1 MVVPSFATDYQ
12 SPYRFGNWAYTFL
25 KDYSGWTPNARGW
38 GQGVCPV
45 SEDTMHHCSTY
56 TDIDEDGLLFHP
68 DAVFVA
74 TCDYCGNEFHGTATE
89 VEKVYDEITPDY
101 TIDDEGNVSNLVEWE
116 CKHNYNGFS
125 SSIEM
130 IGASFLDL
138 TVTGTNTTYPS
149 YYLYG
154 HFTAPQNT
162 DVYLTGKFQYSDDNF
177 VNVTGCRN
185 NVWLLYLANDG
196 SWKKVNDT
204 DNLVK
209 ISDETS
215 DIPTYKFNTGN
226 YTEFRI
232 QSTNQSVA
240 KSQTHLR
247 QYQVPTARY
256 YDTETSLDNTPISG
270 GGNIT
275 YTDVNGDEII
285 AENVFFDQSTN
296 NFYNPATDTTIPVDG
311 WEYDYSTRTYTG
323 HTENG
328 DVLITY
334 GDENITVVEGGNT
347 YNYYYGNG
355 NASNGGSGSGS
366 DGNNSD
372 SGTGIWQKLGKLLGT
387 LLGGLIDLIT
397 GVIDGLLDSL
407 ISLVKTTLEKL
418 GEVVNLFG
426 SFGDA
431 LRSLWAWLPDEII
444 TILTAGVSVVVFAS
458 VLKLF
463 I

>member
-12 SPYRFGNWAYTFL
+12 SPYRFGNWAYSFL
-25 KDYSGWTPNARGW
+25 KDVTGWTPNARGW
-38 GQGVCPV
+38 GQGVCAV
-45 SEDTMHHCSTY
+45 SPDTMHHCSTY
-56 TDIDEDGLLFHP
+56 TDIDEDGLLLNP

-89 VEKVYDEITPDY
+89 VEEVYEEITPDY
-101 TIDDEGNVSNLVEWE
+101 TIDNEGNVTNLVVWE
-116 CKHNYNGFS
+116 CKHNYSGFTS
-125 SSIEM
+125 TIEM
-130 IGASFLDL
+130 IGASYLDL
-138 TVTGTNTTYPS
+138 TVTGSYTTYPS

-154 HFTAPQNT
+154 NFTAPQNT
-162 DVYLTGKFQYSDDNF
+162 DVYLTGKFRYSDDNF
-177 VNVTGCRN
+177 VTSSGCRPT
-185 NVWLLYLANDG
+185 VWLMYLNNDEEWVRV
-196 SWKKVNDT
+196 SDT
-204 DNLVK
+204 DNLVL
-209 ISDETS
+209 ISEDA
-215 DIPTYKFNTGN
+215 DIPTYKFNTGDF
-226 YTEFRI
+226 TEYRI
-232 QSTNQSVA
+232 LSTLQSFSDGGEHT
-240 KSQTHLR
+240 R

-270 GGNIT
+270 GGSIT

-323 HTENG
+323 HTEDG

-355 NASNGGSGSGS
+355 NATGSGSGSGS
-366 DGNNSD
+366 DDDNSD
-372 SGTGIWQKLGKLLGT
+372 SGGGIWEKLGELLGT

-407 ISLVKTTLEKL
+407 ISLVKTTLDKL

-431 LRSLWAWLPDEII
+431 LRSLWAWLPEDII

>member
-1 MVVPSFATDYQ
+1 MMVVPSFATDYQ
-12 SPYRFGNWAYTFL
+12 SPYRFGNWAYNFL
-25 KDYSGWTPNARGW
+25 KDVTGWTPLARGW

-45 SEDTMHHCSTY
+45 SDDTMHHCSSY
-56 TDIDEDGLLFHP
+56 TDIDEDGLLLNP

-89 VEKVYDEITPDY
+89 VEEAYEEITPDY
-101 TIDDEGNVSNLVEWE
+101 TIDDDGNVTNLVEWE
-116 CKHNYNGFS
+116 CKHNYSGFT

-130 IGASFLDL
+130 IGGSFLNL
-138 TVTGTNTTYPS
+138 TTTGSSSTYPS

-154 HFTAPQNT
+154 YFTVPENT
-162 DVYLTGKFQYSDDNF
+162 DVYLTGKFQYSDDSF
-177 VNVTGCRN
+177 VTTKGCRPTD
-185 NVWLLYLANDG
+185 WIEYIDSDG
-196 SWKKVNDT
+196 TTRHVSAE
-204 DNLVK
+204 L
-209 ISDETS
+209 ISS
-215 DIPTYKFNTGN
+215 DDAEIPTYKFNSGN
-226 YTEFRI
+226 ITDYWI
-232 QSTNQSVA
+232 VSSNQSVMV
-240 KSQTHLR
+240 KTTHVR
-247 QYQVPTARY
+247 EYQVPTARY
-256 YDTETSLDNTPISG
+256 YDTETGLDNTPISG
-270 GGNIT
+270 GGSIT

-355 NASNGGSGSGS
+355 NATGGGSGSGS
-366 DGNNSD
+366 DGDNSGGG
-372 SGTGIWQKLGKLLGT
+372 SGIWGKLGELLGT

-407 ISLVKTTLEKL
+407 ISLVRTTLDKL
-418 GEVVNLFG
+418 GEVVSLFG

>member
-1 MVVPSFATDYQ
+1 MVIPSFATDYQ
-12 SPYRFGNWAYTFL
+12 SPYRFGNWAYNFL
-25 KDYSGWTPNARGW
+25 KDVVGWTPNARGW

-56 TDIDEDGLLFHP
+56 TDIDEDGLFLHP
-68 DAVFVA
+68 DAVFVS

-89 VEKVYDEITPDY
+89 VEEVYDEITPDY
-101 TIDDEGNVSNLVEWE
+101 TIDNDGNIFNLSEWTVVPT
-116 CKHNYNGFS
+116 YSGFS
-125 SSIEM
+125 YELTQISKTNY
-130 IGASFLDL
+130 DL
-138 TVTGTNTTYPS
+138 SATGTNTKYPS
-149 YYLYG
+149 LKLAYEL
-154 HFTAPQNT
+154 
-162 DVYLTGKFQYSDDNF
+162 DVPANSKLIITGKFGYDKDDGTLYGLRSSGWISYQNDDGTWGSKSSSPDL
-177 VNVTGCRN
+177 VLDDTGDVPVYTIEVGN
-185 NVWLLYLANDG
+185 KTH
-196 SWKKVNDT
+196 WKIESGLISQNQKETKVYHLHLP
-204 DNLVK
+204 LVSYYEHPAD
-209 ISDETS
+209 ISD
-215 DIPTYKFNTGN
+215 
-226 YTEFRI
+226 
-232 QSTNQSVA
+232 
-240 KSQTHLR
+240 
-247 QYQVPTARY
+247 
-256 YDTETSLDNTPISG
+256 TPISG
-270 GGNIT
+270 GGSIT

-347 YNYYYGNG
+347 YNYFYGNG
-355 NASNGGSGSGS
+355 NASGSGSGSGS
-366 DGNNSD
+366 DGDNSGGG
-372 SGTGIWQKLGKLLGT
+372 SGIWEKLGELLGT

-407 ISLVKTTLEKL
+407 ISLVRTTLDKL